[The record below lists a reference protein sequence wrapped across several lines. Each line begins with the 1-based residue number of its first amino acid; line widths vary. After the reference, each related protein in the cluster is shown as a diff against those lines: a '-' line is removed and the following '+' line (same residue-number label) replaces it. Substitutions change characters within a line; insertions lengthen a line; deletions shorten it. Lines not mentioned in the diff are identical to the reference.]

1 MNEFNEL
8 IEEIYEEAN
17 IFLNDIYKE
26 EKEARE
32 KLLNKVARIMLTYKI
47 VDSFLKVTA
56 KEKQKIKN
64 DFNKELKNIFNSLI
78 ELENKKTTEILTNA
92 AIKVGAFFDEAIIS
106 RNDINKIVN
115 SAFKGEIYS
124 ERIWS
129 NINEVSKLMQKNMN
143 DFFNSSIS
151 VNDIE
156 NIIKKHF
163 NTNASNVKRL
173 VNTEVSRVIN
183 EINNVQFKELG
194 VKKVIYNAEL
204 DKGTCEV
211 CEGLH
216 GTIFKLEDKPVI
228 PQHPNCRCYYEIKE

>member
-1 MNEFNEL
+1 MNQFNDL
-8 IEEIYEEAN
+8 IEEIYEEASKG
-17 IFLNDIYKE
+17 LNDIYKE

-47 VDSFLKVTA
+47 VDSFLKVTT

-64 DFNKELKNIFNSLI
+64 TFNKELKNTFNDLI
-78 ELENKKTTEILTNA
+78 EIEKEKTTEILTNA
-92 AIKVGAFFDEAIIS
+92 ATKVGAFFDEAIIS

-124 ERIWS
+124 KRIWN

-163 NTNASNVKRL
+163 NTNASSVKRL
-173 VNTEVSRVIN
+173 VNTEISRVIN

-211 CEGLH
+211 CESLH
-216 GTIFKLEDKPVI
+216 GTIFDLEDKPVI

>member
-8 IEEIYEEAN
+8 IEEIYKEADV
-17 IFLNDIYKE
+17 FLNDIYKE

-47 VDSFLKVTA
+47 ADSFLKVTA

-64 DFNKELKNIFNSLI
+64 DFNKELKNTFNDLI
-78 ELENKKTTEILTNA
+78 GIEKEKTTEILTNA
-92 AIKVGAFFDEAIIS
+92 ATKAGAFFDEIIIS
-106 RNDINKIVN
+106 RKDIEKIVN

-124 ERIWS
+124 ERIWV
-129 NINEVSKLMQKNMN
+129 NKDAVSKLVQKTINQ
-143 DFFNSSIS
+143 FLAGEIS
-151 VNDIE
+151 VNE
-156 NIIKKHF
+156 VEGIIRKHF
-163 NTNASNVKRL
+163 NTSASNVKRL
-173 VNTEVSRVIN
+173 VNTEISRVIN

-194 VKKVIYNAEL
+194 VKKVTYNAEL

-211 CEGLH
+211 CESLH

>member
-8 IEEIYEEAN
+8 IEEIYEEASKG
-17 IFLNDIYKE
+17 LNDIYKE

-32 KLLNKVARIMLTYKI
+32 KLLNKVARIMLAYKI

-64 DFNKELKNIFNSLI
+64 DFNKELKNTFNDLI
-78 ELENKKTTEILTNA
+78 KAENKKTTEILTNA
-92 AIKVGAFFDEAIIS
+92 ATKVGAFFDETIIS
-106 RNDINKIVN
+106 RKDIDKIVN
-115 SAFKGEIYS
+115 SAFKGERYS
-124 ERIWS
+124 QRIWT
-129 NINEVSKLMQKNMN
+129 NQNEVSKMLQKIINKFLAG
-143 DFFNSSIS
+143 DIS
-151 VNDIE
+151 VNE
-156 NIIKKHF
+156 VEGIIRKHF
-163 NTNASNVKRL
+163 NISASNIKRL

-183 EINNVQFKELG
+183 EINDTQFKELG
-194 VKKVIYNAEL
+194 IKKVIYNAEL

>member
-1 MNEFNEL
+1 MNEFNKL

-106 RNDINKIVN
+106 MNDINKIVN

-129 NINEVSKLMQKNMN
+129 NVNEVSKLMQKNMN

-156 NIIKKHF
+156 NIIKKHYKVYESQGM
-163 NTNASNVKRL
+163 NKKEIIKQIAKDRNVNK
-173 VNTEVSRVIN
+173 N
-183 EINNVQFKELG
+183 EIYMKF
-194 VKKVIYNAEL
+194 I
-204 DKGTCEV
+204 
-211 CEGLH
+211 
-216 GTIFKLEDKPVI
+216 
-228 PQHPNCRCYYEIKE
+228 

>member
-8 IEEIYEEAN
+8 IEEIYEEASKG
-17 IFLNDIYKE
+17 LNDIYKE

-47 VDSFLKVTA
+47 ADSFLKVTA

-64 DFNKELKNIFNSLI
+64 DFNKELKKNFNDLI
-78 ELENKKTTEILTNA
+78 ELEKEKTTEILTNA
-92 AIKVGAFFDEAIIS
+92 ATKVGAFFDEAIIS

-115 SAFKGEIYS
+115 STFKGEIYS

-163 NTNASNVKRL
+163 NTSASNVKRL
-173 VNTEVSRVIN
+173 VNTEISRVIN

-194 VKKVIYNAEL
+194 VKKVTYNAEL

-211 CEGLH
+211 CESLH
-216 GTIFKLEDKPVI
+216 GTIFNLEDKPVI

>member
-8 IEEIYEEAN
+8 IEEIYEEASKG
-17 IFLNDIYKE
+17 LNDIYKE

-47 VDSFLKVTA
+47 ADSFLKVTA
-56 KEKQKIKN
+56 KEKQKIKIE
-64 DFNKELKNIFNSLI
+64 FNKELKKNFNDLI
-78 ELENKKTTEILTNA
+78 EIEKEKTTEKLTNA
-92 AIKVGAFFDEAIIS
+92 ATKVGAFFDEAIIS
-106 RNDINKIVN
+106 RKDIEKIVN
-115 SAFKGEIYS
+115 STFKGEIYS

-173 VNTEVSRVIN
+173 VRTEVSRVIN

-204 DKGTCEV
+204 DKGTCKV
-211 CEGLH
+211 CESLH
-216 GTIFKLEDKPVI
+216 GTIFNLEDKPVI